1 VAKVEAQMGGQ
12 TIIKR
17 IRASVHNVDLKVP
30 LVDKP
35 VGNRSIVFCEVE
47 TSDGTVGY
55 GMTEYFLT
63 HAIKAAIDHHFAP
76 LMIGMDLTD
85 VEKIH
90 HKVGHVL
97 NPRAM
102 TGVVSCALSCIDI
115 ALWDAHGKITG
126 RTVAALLGGF
136 RDHAE
141 AYVTFGFPNYDIDGL
156 VDAAKHQMK
165 LGAQKL
171 KMVVAAH
178 PGGWKEDVRRVRAVR
193 DAIGSDIELM
203 CDANYE
209 FSPPD
214 ARMFAQAVEE
224 CDLSWFEEPLWQ
236 NDARALAALR
246 SQIRIPISAGQM
258 EGSRWRF
265 REFVEHKALDLLQP
279 NCAFLG
285 GYTEC
290 QKVAHLGQTFNL
302 PIAHGGG
309 LASLNLH
316 EMCGFMNGTT
326 IEIYNGAQFSE
337 NYVWKNVPELD
348 MKTQT
353 VRLFDTPG
361 IGLEP
366 NHDFLNDSETK
377 A

>member
-1 VAKVEAQMGGQ
+1 
-12 TIIKR
+12 
-17 IRASVHNVDLKVP
+17 VP

-115 ALWDAHGKITG
+115 ALWDAHGKING
-126 RTVAALLGGF
+126 KTVAALLGGF

-156 VDAAKHQMK
+156 VDAAKHQIK

-236 NDARALAALR
+236 NDARARRAPESDPDSDFCGTDGRQPPGASVNLSNIRRSICCSRTARFSAATPNAR
-246 SQIRIPISAGQM
+246 
-258 EGSRWRF
+258 RWRTSG
-265 REFVEHKALDLLQP
+265 RRSTCRSPMA
-279 NCAFLG
+279 A
-285 GYTEC
+285 
-290 QKVAHLGQTFNL
+290 AWL
-302 PIAHGGG
+302 PSI
-309 LASLNLH
+309 
-316 EMCGFMNGTT
+316 FT
-326 IEIYNGAQFSE
+326 
-337 NYVWKNVPELD
+337 
-348 MKTQT
+348 
-353 VRLFDTPG
+353 
-361 IGLEP
+361 
-366 NHDFLNDSETK
+366 
-377 A
+377 

>member
-1 VAKVEAQMGGQ
+1 MGLRSK
-12 TIIKR
+12 IKS
-17 IRASVHNVDLKVP
+17 IRASVHNIDLRVP
-30 LVDKP
+30 LVDKA
-35 VGNRSIVFCEVE
+35 VGNRSIVFCQVE
-47 TSDGTVGY
+47 TADGTVGY

-63 HAIKAAIDHHFAP
+63 QAIKAAIDHHFAP

-90 HKVGHVL
+90 HQVGHFL

-115 ALWDAHGKITG
+115 ALWDAHGKLTG
-126 RTVAALLGGF
+126 KTVAALLGGF

-156 VDAAKHQMK
+156 VDAAKHQIK

-193 DAIGSDIELM
+193 DAIGPGIELM

-246 SQIRIPISAGQM
+246 GQIRIPISAGQM

-279 NCAFLG
+279 NCAFVG

-290 QKVAHLGQTFNL
+290 QKVAHLGQAFNL

-316 EMCGFMNGTT
+316 VMCGFMNGTT

-337 NYVWKNVPELD
+337 NYVWRNIPAID

-353 VRLFDTPG
+353 VRLFDAPG

-366 NHDFLNDSETK
+366 NHDFLKDSETK
-377 A
+377 V

>member
-1 VAKVEAQMGGQ
+1 MRRSQ
-12 TIIKR
+12 IKS
-17 IRASVHNVDLKVP
+17 IRSSVHHVDLKVP

-35 VGNRSIVFCEVE
+35 VGGRSIVFCQVE
-47 TSDGTVGY
+47 TADGTVGY

-63 HAIKAAIDHHFAP
+63 QAIKAAIDHHFAP
-76 LMIGMDLTD
+76 LLVGMDVSE

-90 HKVGHVL
+90 HRAGAVL

-102 TGVVSCALSCIDI
+102 TGVFSCALSCIDI
-115 ALWDAHGKITG
+115 ALWDLQGKLQG
-126 RTVAALLGGF
+126 KTVAALLGGC
-136 RDHAE
+136 RDRAE

-156 VDAAKHQMK
+156 VAAAKHQAG
-165 LGAQKL
+165 LGAQRL

-193 DAIGSDIELM
+193 DALGSGIELM

-214 ARMFAQAVEE
+214 ARLFAQAVEE
-224 CDLSWFEEPLWQ
+224 CNLSWFEEPLWQ
-236 NDARALAALR
+236 NDARALATLR
-246 SQIRIPISAGQM
+246 SQIRIPLSAGQM
-258 EGSRWRF
+258 EGNRWRF
-265 REFVEHKALDLLQP
+265 REFVEHKSVDLLQP

-290 QKVAHLGQTFNL
+290 RKVAHLGQSYNL

-316 EMCGFMNGTT
+316 VMCGLMNGTT
-326 IEIYNGAQFSE
+326 IEIYNGAAFSE
-337 NYVWKNVPELD
+337 NYVWKAIPEID
-348 MKTQT
+348 MATQT
-353 VRLFDTPG
+353 VTLFDAPG

-366 NHDFLNDSETK
+366 NHEFLSESETK